1 MSRTIAVVGEI
12 TPQLVEHALIA
23 KAAPEQVV
31 GMAAS
36 LAWCSVK
43 PAAED
48 G

>member
-23 KAAPEQVV
+23 EPAPEQVV
-31 GMAAS
+31 GIAAS